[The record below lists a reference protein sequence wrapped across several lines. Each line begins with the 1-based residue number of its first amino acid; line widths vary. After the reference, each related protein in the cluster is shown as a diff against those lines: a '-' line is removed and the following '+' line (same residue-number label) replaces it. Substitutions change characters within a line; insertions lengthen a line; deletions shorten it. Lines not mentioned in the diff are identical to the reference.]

1 MTYNPNKYG
10 ALLLQTLP
18 AAVHNEAEN
27 EQILSVMAGLMQ
39 KGEANLSPEEL
50 RLLEL
55 LGVLAEE
62 FEAQAYPLPDVP
74 PHEMLKFMLAERGL
88 RQKDLLPVF
97 GSEGIISEVI
107 NGKRSITAK
116 QAKSLAGFF
125 QVSAA
130 LFI

>member
-1 MTYNPNKYG
+1 MAYNPNKYG

-18 AAVHNEAEN
+18 AAIHNEAEN
-27 EQILSVMAGLMQ
+27 EQILAVMEGLMR

-55 LGVLAEE
+55 LGVLVEK

-116 QAKSLAGFF
+116 QAKSLGGFF
-125 QVSAA
+125 QVSVA